1 MDPAARRRTDV
12 VVLPAPLQK
21 PEPGLPVV
29 AWAHPTPGPSVVITA
44 NVHGDEVVGV
54 AAAHALDERL
64 GAILR
69 RGSVAI
75 YPSLNPRGL
84 AAQSRFH
91 PEDGVDLNRVFPGEP
106 RGTGAARVA
115 HAVFA
120 DLAARQPDLVIDL
133 HSDSPS
139 SVPYALVDR
148 ATAHPPTRRQE
159 LERRMVGLARAS
171 GLFVLLEYPTD
182 EYVRFRLDRSLAGA
196 VVNHLG
202 VPALT
207 FEIGARR
214 AVDPASVRLVV
225 EAVERV
231 LGAMGL
237 ADVSPSTTS
246 PAGAWRRAAAPRVQ
260 ASGLFEPR
268 LAPGEVFGAGEVLG
282 TVRAIDGTIREVV
295 RAETP
300 GRVISWTEQPWLE
313 VRSVPGTL
321 AVAE

>member
-12 VVLPAPLQK
+12 VALPAPLQK
-21 PEPGLPVV
+21 PDGGLPVV
-29 AWAHPTPGPSVVITA
+29 VWSHPTPGPTVAVTA

-54 AAAHALDERL
+54 AVAHALDERL
-64 GAILR
+64 AAALR
-69 RGSVAI
+69 CGTVVL

-84 AAQSRFH
+84 VAQSRFH
-91 PEDGVDLNRVFPGEP
+91 PDDGVDLNRVFPGEA
-106 RGTGAARVA
+106 RGTGAPRVA
-115 HAVFA
+115 HAIFT
-120 DLAARQPDLVIDL
+120 DLAARHPDVVLDL
-133 HSDSPS
+133 HADSAA

-148 ATAHPPTRRQE
+148 ATAHPPARRLE
-159 LERRMVGLARAS
+159 LERRMAALARGS

-207 FEIGARR
+207 LEVGARR
-214 AVDPASVRLVV
+214 SVDPRAVAVAV

-231 LGAMGL
+231 LGQVGL
-237 ADVSPSTTS
+237 VDAT
-246 PAGAWRRAAAPRVQ
+246 PAPPAAPGSWRRAAAPRVQ

-268 LAPGEVFGAGEVLG
+268 VAPGDAFAAGEVLG
-282 TVRAIDGTIREVV
+282 TVRAVDGTIREVV
-295 RAETP
+295 RAEVA
-300 GRVISWTEQPWLE
+300 GRVISWTEQPWME